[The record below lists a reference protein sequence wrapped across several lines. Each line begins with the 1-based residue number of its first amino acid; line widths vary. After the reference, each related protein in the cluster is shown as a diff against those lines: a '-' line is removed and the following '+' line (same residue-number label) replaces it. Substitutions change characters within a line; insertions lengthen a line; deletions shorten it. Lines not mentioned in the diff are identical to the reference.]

1 MAYIGNSNTTQS
13 FTPAIDYFSGNA
25 STTAFTLS
33 RPVASVAQV
42 QAVIENVPQAT
53 LEDPVLLCG
62 SMFGLGAM
70 CRDGVYRQLRRHRLF
85 ESNIAIAQPA
95 CWHQHPSLGVYGHGS
110 GQGNPIKGYMANAA
124 ERAAVMGID
133 WMTARDIAE
142 AIPPAYTEYIGA
154 FIRSVL

>member
-1 MAYIGNSNTTQS
+1 VPY
-13 FTPAIDYFSGNA
+13 
-25 STTAFTLS
+25 
-33 RPVASVAQV
+33 
-42 QAVIENVPQAT
+42 VIENVPQAT